1 MSIEY
6 FVEGKVVTQTEGNQF
21 NFSKGSIAH
30 NSLVNVNQKGTAT
43 GVSFNVPNEIHPDDK
58 PVNIIDVSLNVFF
71 DGTQNNKTN
80 TESGISSSSSNG
92 KDSYANDYSNIARGY
107 DAIDTS
113 SKADKQAAVYIEG
126 IGTVDGKRDTNKMY
140 SDYPNNIGSPLG
152 MGDRGIEAKV
162 TKGCLDAGEALGKK
176 FKGKNIDIL
185 NINVYGF
192 SRGAAAA
199 RHFVHIATK
208 PVIAVAVAGQKYVIN
223 PPKIF
228 ERSKEDEDSGK
239 NDKQNIDITDPSD
252 PLLLNHGYF
261 GACLIKN
268 GIKADKVVF
277 NFIGLYDT
285 VASFGV
291 NHKGFGIFIDSDA
304 EQLKLNA
311 VTKAN
316 FVVQL
321 SSADEYRE
329 NFSLTDI
336 SSVGINGLEFTLP
349 GVHSDI
355 GGSYLDGDTENSFIY
370 NGTSD
375 DCEKMKVILIDEGWF
390 KNDQLYIFKIEK
402 SVGVE
407 KLGIDYNYSTKYE
420 LRGKRALSNHYD
432 RIPLTLIFH
441 YSTHFDVMYNPD
453 RITEDYTITDGTI
466 QSVYS
471 QLLPYI
477 NKCHDSR
484 KRNNSGQNYRNELNN
499 ISYLSELD
507 ASSDLLKLLRN
518 KYLHWSVNIGSGPDS
533 SGMGPHVS
541 KVATFDKR
549 KRFIIPG

>member
-6 FVEGKVVTQTEGNQF
+6 FVEGKVTTQTEGNQL
-21 NFSKGSIAH
+21 NYSKGDIEY
-30 NSLVNVNQKGTAT
+30 NTLKNFNQKGAET
-43 GVSFNVPNEIHPDDK
+43 GVSLNSPDEIHPNDK
-58 PVNIIDVSLNVFF
+58 PINTIDVSLNLFF

-80 TESGISSSSSNG
+80 TESGINSSASNG

-107 DAIDTS
+107 DTIDTS

-126 IGTVDGKRDTNKMY
+126 IGTVDGKRDTNKKY
-140 SDYPNNIGSPLG
+140 ADYPNNIGSPIG

-176 FKGKNIDIL
+176 FKGKNIDVL

-199 RHFVHIATK
+199 RHFIHIANT
-208 PVIAVAVAGQKYVIN
+208 PAIAIAIAGNKYAIN
-223 PPKIF
+223 PSKRF
-228 ERSKEDEDSGK
+228 ERSKEDENNGK

-268 GIKADKVVF
+268 GIKAKKVVF
-277 NFIGLYDT
+277 NFVGLYDT

-291 NHKGFGIFIDSDA
+291 NHKGFGIFVDSDA

-336 SSVGINGLEFTLP
+336 SSVGTNGLEFTLP

-355 GGSYLDGDTENSFIY
+355 GGSYVDGDTENSFIY

-375 DCEKMKVILIDEGWF
+375 ECEKMKVILIDEGWF
-390 KNDQLYIFKIEK
+390 TNDQLHIFKIEK
-402 SVGVE
+402 SVGIG
-407 KLGIDYNYSTKYE
+407 KFGIDYSTKYE
-420 LRGKRALSNHYD
+420 LRGTRELSNHYD

-441 YSTHFDVMYNPD
+441 YSTHFDVMYSTT
-453 RITEDYTITDGTI
+453 RIEKKHTISDSTI
-466 QSVYS
+466 KEVYS
-471 QLLPYI
+471 KLLPYI
-477 NKCHDSR
+477 NKCHESR
-484 KRNNSGQNYRNELNN
+484 NRNNSGQNYRNEINN
-499 ISYLSELD
+499 FSFLSELNV
-507 ASSDLLKLLRN
+507 SSDLLKLLRN
-518 KYLHWSVNIGSGPDS
+518 KFLHWSVNIGSGPES

-549 KRFIIPG
+549 KRFIIRG